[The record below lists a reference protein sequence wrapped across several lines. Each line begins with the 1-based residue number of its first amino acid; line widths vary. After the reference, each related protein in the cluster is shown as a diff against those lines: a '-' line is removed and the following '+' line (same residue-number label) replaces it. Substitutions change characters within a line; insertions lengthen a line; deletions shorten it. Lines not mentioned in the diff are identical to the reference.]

1 MSSDGSSLLAFP
13 HLLAWPTVDF
23 TAFGEVEVRPLSRV
37 QQYVAANLSRNWVM
51 IPHVTHNDEV
61 DITALESLRKQ
72 LATEGCKVST
82 LAFVIKA
89 LVSVLQQFPHF
100 NASLDADGKSLVFKK
115 YWNIGVAVD
124 SPGGLLVPVV
134 RDAECK
140 SVLEIAEEMGQV
152 AQKARTKGLS
162 MGEMSGGCFTVSS
175 LGGIGG
181 TSFTPI
187 INAPEVAILGLTK
200 TVVRP
205 VKADSGVEWC
215 TMLPLSLSYDHR
227 VINGADAA
235 RFCVTLGDLLAE
247 PRRLMG

>member
-1 MSSDGSSLLAFP
+1 M
-13 HLLAWPTVDF
+13 VDF
-23 TAFGEVEVRPLSRV
+23 AAFGEVEVRPLSRV

-61 DITALESLRKQ
+61 DISALEALRKH
-72 LATEGCKVST
+72 LAAEGSKVST

-89 LVSVLQQFPHF
+89 LVSVLQQFPQF

-115 YWNIGVAVD
+115 YWSIGVAVD
-124 SPGGLLVPVV
+124 TPGGLLVPVV
-134 RDAECK
+134 RDAERK
-140 SVLEIAEEMGQV
+140 SVLEIAEEIGLV

-175 LGGIGG
+175 LGSIGG

-187 INAPEVAILGLTK
+187 INAPEVAILGMTK
-200 TVVRP
+200 TVRRP
-205 VKADSGVEWC
+205 VEVESGIEWRS
-215 TMLPLSLSYDHR
+215 MLPLSLSYDHR

-247 PRRLMG
+247 PRRLLG